1 MRSTLDPFLDLV
13 EREGVEIS
21 ATLLVAGVVIVGHIT
36 PELRYRQ
43 WLDRHA
49 LLLATPAPG
58 LVRAAFEL
66 PPPIADGETTQVRRE
81 WLARLQ
87 REGLD
92 PRREHEIET
101 VFDTLYLRGAEVRAG
116 APETWRRYPY
126 LAVATSAV
134 AAFTPVIAPEAGG

>member
-21 ATLLVAGVVIVGHIT
+21 ATLLVAGVVVVGHIT

-43 WLDRHA
+43 WLDAHA
-49 LLLATPAPG
+49 LLIANPAG
-58 LVRAAFEL
+58 QVRAAFEL
-66 PPPIADGETTQVRRE
+66 PPPISEAETAQVRRE

-92 PRREHEIET
+92 PRREHEVET

-116 APETWRRYPY
+116 PAGAWRRYPY
-126 LAVATSAV
+126 LAVATSSVAV
-134 AAFTPVIAPEAGG
+134 FTPVIVRDDVR